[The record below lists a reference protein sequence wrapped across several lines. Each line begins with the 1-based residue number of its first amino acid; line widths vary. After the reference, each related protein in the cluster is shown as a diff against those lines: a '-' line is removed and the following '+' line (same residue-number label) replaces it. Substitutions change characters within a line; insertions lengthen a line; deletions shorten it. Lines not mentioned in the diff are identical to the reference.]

1 MPLILVQSHWRLKST
16 LPPVNTVLSNQAY
29 SISQCLD
36 LSFLYFFCDLFF
48 EKIDVDLANYAIGKT
63 PYVYDLENENVINL
77 LKKNIDKL
85 FNWFSDNFLKSN
97 HGECQLLIYTDEHF
111 T

>member
-1 MPLILVQSHWRLKST
+1 MSGPFFFIF
-16 LPPVNTVLSNQAY
+16 
-29 SISQCLD
+29 
-36 LSFLYFFCDLFF
+36 FLCF
-48 EKIDVDLANYAIGKT
+48 ENIDVDLANYAIGKT
-63 PYVYDLENENVINL
+63 PYVNDLENENVINL

-85 FNWFSDNFLKSN
+85 FNWFSDKFLKSN

>member
-1 MPLILVQSHWRLKST
+1 MSGPFFFI
-16 LPPVNTVLSNQAY
+16 
-29 SISQCLD
+29 
-36 LSFLYFFCDLFF
+36 FFCDLFF
-48 EKIDVDLANYAIGKT
+48 ENIDVDLANYAIDKT
-63 PYVYDLENENVINL
+63 SYVYDLENENVINL
-77 LKKNIDKL
+77 LKKSIDKL